1 MRGMQEGQTGEGEG
15 VTRAEI
21 GVAWPQAKGCGQPL
35 EAEGT
40 KVGPPR
46 EAAEGTSTVDILT

>member
-21 GVAWPQAKGCGQPL
+21 GVAWPQAKGRGQPL

-40 KVGPPR
+40 KVGPPP
-46 EAAEGTSTVDILT
+46 EPVEEPALWTS